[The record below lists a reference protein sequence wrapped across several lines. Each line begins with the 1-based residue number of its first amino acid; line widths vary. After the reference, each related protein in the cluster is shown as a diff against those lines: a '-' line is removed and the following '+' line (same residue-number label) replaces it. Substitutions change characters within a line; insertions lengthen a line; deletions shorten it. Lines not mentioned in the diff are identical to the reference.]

1 MDRHRCDETIALFG
15 ISDQPAPHLHAAL
28 LGMLIAGAALQ
39 HPVAAEPPHARRG
52 KASPLTFARV
62 PDSISWEIP
71 ADKALALPS
80 LVAPHIDRSAAFQ
93 VRAERAGLVRPEL
106 EATPIRRGFS
116 ASTGGPPA
124 AVERAVGLKLGPD
137 RFSLATSFVTGAGAW
152 QSTDTRLDW
161 ALARRPADNETGLR
175 WGLATGGDVGIAGS
189 ASQNASATL
198 GYRQRLLDN
207 VTLTSEIALAS
218 TYAFAAQNMPAAT
231 VTPQMQVLADL
242 TGPMAGPWRTV
253 LDVKLSRQVPLA
265 GSEFQSNA
273 SAMLRLKYQ
282 LK

>member
-1 MDRHRCDETIALFG
+1 MFG
-15 ISDQPAPHLHAAL
+15 SSGQPVPHLHAAL
-28 LGMLIAGAALQ
+28 LGMFVAGAVLQ
-39 HPVAAEPPHARRG
+39 QPAAAEPKHARRG
-52 KASPLTFARV
+52 KAAPLSLARV
-62 PDSISWEIP
+62 PDSIAWEIP
-71 ADKALALPS
+71 ADKALVLPS
-80 LVAPHIDRSAAFQ
+80 FAAPHIDRSAVFQ
-93 VRAERAGLVRPEL
+93 TRAERNGLARPEL

-116 ASTGGPPA
+116 GGPVGPP
-124 AVERAVGLKLGPD
+124 ERAVGLKLGPD
-137 RFSLATSFVTGAGAW
+137 RFSLATSVVSGTGAW
-152 QSTDTRLDW
+152 QSTDTHFDW
-161 ALARRPADNETGLR
+161 TLARRPADNKTGLR
-175 WGLATGGDVGIAGS
+175 WGVATGGEIGVAG
-189 ASQNASATL
+189 AANQNANATL

>member
-1 MDRHRCDETIALFG
+1 MLVALAFEPH
-15 ISDQPAPHLHAAL
+15 PAAAD
-28 LGMLIAGAALQ
+28 
-39 HPVAAEPPHARRG
+39 PARAQRG
-52 KASPLTFARV
+52 ESRPLVFARV
-62 PDSISWEIP
+62 PDAISWELP
-71 ADKALALPS
+71 SDEALALPS
-80 LVAPHIDRSAAFQ
+80 FAAPHIDRSAAFQ
-93 VRAERAGLVRPEL
+93 VRAERAGLARPEL
-106 EATPIRRGFS
+106 EAATIRRGFS
-116 ASTGGPPA
+116 AGSGGPPA

-137 RFSLATSFVTGAGAW
+137 RFSLATSFISGAGTW
-152 QSTDTRLDW
+152 QSADTRFDW
-161 ALARRPADNETGLR
+161 ALARRPADDEAGLR
-175 WGLATGGDVGIAGS
+175 WGLATGGDVGMAGS
-189 ASQNASATL
+189 SSQNASATL

-242 TGPMAGPWRTV
+242 TGPMTGPWRTV

>member
-1 MDRHRCDETIALFG
+1 MSGNPDHQAPPFRAVLPAVLVALVVLQ
-15 ISDQPAPHLHAAL
+15 QP
-28 LGMLIAGAALQ
+28 
-39 HPVAAEPPHARRG
+39 VTAEPARPKG
-52 KASPLTFARV
+52 DKQSSLTFARV
-62 PDSISWEIP
+62 PDTISWELP
-71 ADKALALPS
+71 ADEALAMPTF
-80 LVAPHIDRSAAFQ
+80 VAPHIDRSAAFQ
-93 VRAERAGLVRPEL
+93 LRSERAGLARPEL
-106 EATPIRRGFS
+106 ETTTIRRGF
-116 ASTGGPPA
+116 AATAGGPPA
-124 AVERAVGLKLGPD
+124 SVERAVGVKLGPD

-152 QSTDTRLDW
+152 QSTDTRFDW
-161 ALARRPADNETGLR
+161 ALARKPADSETGLR
-175 WGLATGGDVGIAGS
+175 WELATGGDVGMAGS

-218 TYAFAAQNMPAAT
+218 TYAFAARNMPEAT
-231 VTPQMQVLADL
+231 VTPQMQILADL
-242 TGPMAGPWRTV
+242 TGPMTGPWRTV

>member
-1 MDRHRCDETIALFG
+1 LFG
-15 ISDQPAPHLHAAL
+15 ISDQPAPHVHAAL
-28 LGMLIAGAALQ
+28 LGMLVAVAVLQ
-39 HPVAAEPPHARRG
+39 HPAAAEPPHARRG
-52 KASPLTFARV
+52 KAAPLTFARV
-62 PDSISWEIP
+62 PDSISWQIP
-71 ADKALALPS
+71 PDKALALPS
-80 LVAPHIDRSAAFQ
+80 FVTPHIDRSAAFQ
-93 VRAERAGLVRPEL
+93 VRSERAGLVRPEL

-116 ASTGGPPA
+116 ASSVGPP
-124 AVERAVGLKLGPD
+124 ERAVGLKLGPD

-152 QSTDTRLDW
+152 QSTDTRFDW
-161 ALARRPADNETGLR
+161 ALARRPTDNETGLR